1 MLLFYTVI
9 REGLTDKK
17 TFALRSKEIMRVNQ
31 LKRKGRVIP
40 RERFACAKAL
50 GRESMTVLNTR
61 KNHHLAS
68 TIV

>member
-1 MLLFYTVI
+1 M
-9 REGLTDKK
+9 REGISEKK
-17 TFALRSKEIMRVNQ
+17 TFDLRSKEITRVNQ

-50 GRESMTVLNTR
+50 GRESMTVLNTQ